1 MRSYGSMFFLRWLR
15 RLLSFCFRRR
25 LFFGDDD
32 SASVIHF
39 GYNIFLGKSKAWIDS
54 SSSFFGQIIISSI
67 TAVKVIVSFEPLCK
81 LEVILIFGFGQSFDL
96 DRDQSYLDISFDAD
110 FIEGVLKNT
119 IISYKLIVI
128 FGFPVDFSDSDF
140 TRMNHIDD
148 LAIDSS

>member
-25 LFFGDDD
+25 LLFGDDD
-32 SASVIHF
+32 STSVIHF

-81 LEVILIFGFGQSFDL
+81 LEVILIFGFGQSFN
-96 DRDQSYLDISFDAD
+96 LDISFDAD

-119 IISYKLIVI
+119 IISYELIVI